1 MAPLETGKLKCEFL
15 EKILGKI
22 EIADPRVAVGPG
34 IGEDAAA
41 IDMGDRFLIV
51 KSDPITFVSDR
62 IGWYVVNI
70 NANDIAAMGGT
81 PRWFLVTMLLPEKRT
96 TTADIERIMKDLR
109 SSCADLGVSLVG
121 GHSEITH
128 GLEHPILSGT
138 MLGEAGKDEL
148 VKNGDIREGDLLFM
162 TKAIAIEATSIIAVA
177 RREEVIGVFG
187 ERFYLRCVRFL
198 EDPGI
203 SVVRD
208 AMKARASARI
218 TGMHDPTE
226 GGVLS
231 GAYEMARGSGVGLRL
246 ELGRVPVYEE
256 TSRLC
261 GHFGIS
267 PYSSIASG
275 SLLIAA
281 PAREKAALEKAF
293 ASDPPLSRIG
303 EFTAKGEKTYA
314 VRDGREEEL
323 KPSGIDDVTKLL

>member
-1 MAPLETGKLKCEFL
+1 MEPLETGKLKCEFL

-22 EIADPRVAVGPG
+22 EIADRRVVVGPG

-41 IDMGDRFLIV
+41 IDMGDRYLIV

-81 PRWFLVTMLLPEKRT
+81 PRWFLVTILLPEKRT

-162 TKAIAIEATSIIAVA
+162 TKAIAIEATSIMALA
-177 RREEVIGVFG
+177 KREEVIGVFG
-187 ERFYLRCVRFL
+187 ESFYRRCARFL

-208 AMKARASARI
+208 ATRARASARVS
-218 TGMHDPTE
+218 GMHDPTE
-226 GGVLS
+226 GGILS

-261 GHFGIS
+261 AHFGIS
-267 PYSSIASG
+267 PFSSIASG

-281 PAREKAALEKAF
+281 PASEREALESAF
-293 ASDPPLSRIG
+293 AANHPLTLIG
-303 EFTAKGEKTYA
+303 EFAGKGDRVYA
-314 VRDGREEEL
+314 VRNGREEEL
-323 KPSGIDDVTKLL
+323 NPSGIDDVTKLL